1 LQVVDAAQEI
11 TMLDPKKI
19 EDIAKQIGNAIPP
32 QVRQFADDVEAKVK
46 QVLQSKLAELD
57 FVSREEFDVQRQVL
71 LRTREKLEKMEQQL
85 AALMAEKTQ
94 DMTPQ
99 QLPSSDQ
106 E

>member
-1 LQVVDAAQEI
+1 MI
-11 TMLDPKKI
+11 DPKKI

-32 QVRQFADDVEAKVK
+32 QVRQFADDIEAKVK
-46 QVLQSKLAELD
+46 QVLQQKLADLD

-71 LRTREKLEKMEQQL
+71 LRTREKLEKLEQQL
-85 AALMAEKTQ
+85 AALMAEKTL
-94 DMTPQ
+94 DMRQQ

>member
-1 LQVVDAAQEI
+1 MIDA
-11 TMLDPKKI
+11 KKI

-71 LRTREKLEKMEQQL
+71 LRTREKLEKLEQQL

-94 DMTPQ
+94 DLKSQP
-99 QLPSSDQ
+99 LPSSDQ

>member
-1 LQVVDAAQEI
+1 MIDA
-11 TMLDPKKI
+11 KKI

-46 QVLQSKLAELD
+46 QGLQSKLADMD

-71 LRTREKLEKMEQQL
+71 LRTREKLEQLEQQV

-94 DMTPQ
+94 Q
-99 QLPSSDQ
+99 FNSKELPSSDQ
-106 E
+106 Q

>member
-1 LQVVDAAQEI
+1 MIDA
-11 TMLDPKKI
+11 KKI

-46 QVLQSKLAELD
+46 QVLQSKLADMD

-71 LRTREKLEKMEQQL
+71 LRTREKLEQLEQQV

-94 DMTPQ
+94 Q
-99 QLPSSDQ
+99 FNSKELPSSDQ
-106 E
+106 Q

>member
-1 LQVVDAAQEI
+1 MIDA
-11 TMLDPKKI
+11 KKI

-46 QVLQSKLAELD
+46 QVLQNKLADMD

-71 LRTREKLEKMEQQL
+71 LRTREKLEQLEQQV

-94 DMTPQ
+94 Q
-99 QLPSSDQ
+99 FNGKELPSSDQ
-106 E
+106 Q

>member
-1 LQVVDAAQEI
+1 MIDA
-11 TMLDPKKI
+11 KKI

-32 QVRQFADDVEAKVK
+32 QLRQFADDVEAKVK

-71 LRTREKLEKMEQQL
+71 LRTREKLEKLEQQL

-94 DMTPQ
+94 DLKSQP
-99 QLPSSDQ
+99 LPSSDQ

>member
-1 LQVVDAAQEI
+1 MI
-11 TMLDPKKI
+11 DPKKI

-32 QVRQFADDVEAKVK
+32 QVRQFADEVEAKVK

-71 LRTREKLEKMEQQL
+71 LRTREKLEKLEQQL

-94 DMTPQ
+94 DLKSQP
-99 QLPSSDQ
+99 LPSSDQ